1 MAARHTPSTR
11 TINPLPE
18 PPPVS
23 AAMAHAHRLY
33 WRFNLGLIA
42 ILMTIGFCV
51 SFVVPLVAR
60 AWADVRVLG
69 FSLPFY
75 IGAQGAILIYL
86 VLITVYIVLMQQA
99 DRWLQR
105 AFDVDSAARKADR

>member
-1 MAARHTPSTR
+1 
-11 TINPLPE
+11 
-18 PPPVS
+18 
-23 AAMAHAHRLY
+23 MAHAHRRY

-60 AWADVRVLG
+60 AWSEVRVFG

-86 VLITVYIVLMQQA
+86 VLIAVYIVLMQQA
-99 DRWLQR
+99 DRRLQR
-105 AFDVDSAARKADR
+105 AFEADSAARNAVR